1 MIKED
6 VLPAADRSAAKVRG
20 WASAVGGGGAELLGG
35 SGGREQ
41 CLGLDFDFS
50 QLRGRDAF

>member
-1 MIKED
+1 MGED
-6 VLPAADRSAAKVRG
+6 GRGGGQEPFRADTQTG
-20 WASAVGGGGAELLGG
+20 WVFLGGAELLGG